1 MSYLVHFNPNHDPKT
16 GRFDYKPGSTIL
28 PKGTRVGSVSGKY
41 WDSNTY
47 KNNGRWMYVF
57 REDEEWD
64 KKVYEGAFSVYLA
77 QGRGARWIRRHEYE
91 TVADMKMPTRK
102 EREDEFRNLLNDRK
116 YQKTVL
122 KELASMKRQLI
133 AQGIGVDD
141 AQKKRFRNFNP
152 NKIRTEED
160 YKTAYEIFCHMM
172 ENTAM
177 FKTTQEYANRI
188 SSKWDAMVDDNNL
201 GVYNK
206 AIDPIIIFR
215 ADKFIRDVS
224 DPNSPKYLKWEDI
237 VKNYKDVAEELAKEG
252 RQIAL

>member
-28 PKGTRVGSVSGKY
+28 PKGTRLGSVSGKY
-41 WDSNTY
+41 WQADQY
-47 KNNGRWMYVF
+47 KNNGRWMYTY
-57 REDEEWD
+57 REDEKWD
-64 KKVYEGAFSVYLA
+64 KKVYEGAFSVYLI
-77 QGRGARWIRRHEYE
+77 QGRGARWIRKFEFE
-91 TVADMKMPTRK
+91 TVADLKMPTRK
-102 EREDEFRNLLNDRK
+102 EREDEFRNLLNDKK

-122 KELASMKRQLI
+122 KELATMKKQLVW
-133 AQGIGVDD
+133 QGIGVDD

-160 YKTAYEIFCHMM
+160 LKTAYEIFCHMM
-172 ENTAM
+172 ENAAA

-188 SSKWDAMVDDNNL
+188 SSKFDAMVDDNNL
-201 GVYNK
+201 KAYNN

-215 ADKFIRDVS
+215 ADKFIKDVS
-224 DPNSPKYLKWEDI
+224 DPNSPKYLTYDEI

-252 RQIAL
+252 KMIAL